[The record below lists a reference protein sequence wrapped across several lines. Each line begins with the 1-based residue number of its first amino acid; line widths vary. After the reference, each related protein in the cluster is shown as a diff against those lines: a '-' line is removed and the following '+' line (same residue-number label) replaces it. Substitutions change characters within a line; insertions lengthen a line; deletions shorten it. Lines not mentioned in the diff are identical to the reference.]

1 MFPERARR
9 LREPTG
15 GADLQAESD
24 RSPSKMED
32 KEKADLWRNA
42 GTKVGGEEG
51 GSMQG
56 SVFI

>member
-1 MFPERARR
+1 MI
-9 LREPTG
+9 EPTG
-15 GADLQAESD
+15 GADLQAEAD

-32 KEKADLWRNA
+32 KENTDLWRKA
-42 GTKVGGEEG
+42 DTKVGGEG